1 MVRKAGKDLKK
12 GVVRLFGAAK
22 KILAERKAAKALE
35 RIDPHAQE
43 FVKLPV
49 ARSEVPSIYGQPAA
63 KPTDAEVA
71 AADHLQNTVAYAAG
85 RAMVT
90 IPRETRLNL

>member
-1 MVRKAGKDLKK
+1 MVGKAGKNLKK

-22 KILAERKAAKALE
+22 KKLAQRKEAKALD
-35 RIDPHAQE
+35 RIDPHARE
-43 FVKLPV
+43 FVTMPV
-49 ARSEVPSIYGQPAA
+49 ARTELPSVYGKPVA

-71 AADHLQNTVAYAAG
+71 AAAHLEVVANAAG